1 MMAAAEKITGAIVSM
16 ITTSSSTSPQLN
28 AAWFQ
33 RSFAPMA
40 ALGAAL
46 ALLVTLIALT
56 SAAIRR
62 DPAALAA
69 TLTGILRAGLGTG
82 C

>member
-1 MMAAAEKITGAIVSM
+1 
-16 ITTSSSTSPQLN
+16 
-28 AAWFQ
+28 
-33 RSFAPMA
+33 MA

-56 SAAIRR
+56 SAAVRR
-62 DPAALAA
+62 DPAALAGDA
-69 TLTGILRAGLGTG
+69 DRDPARRARHRV